1 MKKIL
6 SLVLCTVML
15 IGVVPFARTAK
26 SEWVSKIDNI
36 IMSYDFNEYW
46 QCQDWRF
53 SGTQGR
59 DAYDILHTVW
69 EWLDEES
76 YTNKNDNIQTPHM
89 WSFTDMDGK
98 TDAWMTSPEFYVEEE
113 GDNYISFVF
122 NKGGDGYFN
131 MGYFLE
137 EDFANPVFFK
147 NEKVSEN
154 WSCNP
159 SYYSPVNAGDYYYSD
174 FDERTFYNYTIIGY
188 CGFKMKIK
196 YKLPDE
202 VKGHNIRFFIR
213 NYKTEFYEKG
223 LSFDDFQVI
232 NTVER
237 EYIRNVDISG
247 YGEPWPYATPA
258 TVWDLEAMDDS
269 YYPAVIHWYREDGV
283 EPGVFE
289 PGHSYHAEIAVA
301 ASDGYAFEYNGKA
314 GLTQFSADGVA
325 LNEDTELVDYEKSRV
340 KLINQYE
347 SAARLYIVTPTYE
360 LPLIEDVILRG
371 VPVAIFGQSADS
383 TPTRVYSADYGK
395 YRIQSATWCK
405 KSGSSYTEF
414 HGRFTADDTYSIKVE
429 LVPVGY
435 STIDEYATVHTAL
448 GDATGTR
455 RYDGLYTVYLP
466 DIKCKVASNLKRGT
480 CGDCTW
486 TLDTATGELLVTGSG
501 EFDPGNCWD
510 CDLYEYVDD
519 VKTVIIDEGVTGI
532 ASSAFLNWCSLEKAV
547 LADSITEISYDCFPE
562 CENLTELKLPS
573 NLQSVGN
580 GSFTNISITE
590 LTLPDSLRWLD
601 PGAFSSLSE
610 LSSLTLNEG
619 ISHIGTWCFSDCPK
633 LNEVTVPATLDY
645 LGENSF
651 GVDYNG
657 VPYDGFTMYVYNG
670 TPASAY
676 ARENID
682 RWATVESLYPPCHI
696 FGSSYPFDPTVAA
709 SNRMAFAQTESGEKT
724 YSMTFYTD
732 RALINAPYTV
742 IMLDP
747 DEFELKT
754 DVNGDRYYGYDESY
768 IRISPW
774 DFSVS
779 TVGAG
784 EFTVIFTYKE
794 KCSVELEGSVVYN
807 PGFDCASVYI
817 GGVPQNGFIGGSTS
831 WEPADQMT
839 RGSNGTYSILYKN
852 IPAGEYSFKLYADG
866 DKSKKFVA
874 IDYPSELNKTH
885 EAHLNARGVA
895 DNSMK
900 FTLTGTSDVFI
911 VFDLSEYNPDTNRGA
926 KYTIYAAEPE
936 VSAIKYG
943 DVNGDGTVNGQDLVR
958 LRKHLNGISVDLG
971 SGADVTGDGTINGQD
986 LVRLRKYLTTG
997 DGSLL
1002 GPKS

>member
-26 SEWVSKIDNI
+26 AEWPSKIDDV

-46 QCQDWRF
+46 QFQDWRY
-53 SGTQGR
+53 SGTQNGS
-59 DAYDILHTVW
+59 HTVW
-69 EWLDEES
+69 EWVDGDFR
-76 YTNKNDNIQTPHM
+76 DNGIDTPHM
-89 WSFTDMDGK
+89 YSYTDADGK

-113 GDNYISFVF
+113 GDTYISFVF
-122 NKGGDGYFN
+122 NKYPNKYNDTGYFN

-137 EDFANPVFFK
+137 EDFSNPVFLK
-147 NEKVSEN
+147 NEKSSEY
-154 WSCNP
+154 WSCDP
-159 SYYSPVNAGDYYYSD
+159 QYYAPASAGNSAYNSD
-174 FDERTFYNYTIIGY
+174 FNTRTFFNYTIEGFIK
-188 CGFKMKIK
+188 FKMKIK

-202 VKGHNIRFFIR
+202 VKGHYIRFFIR
-213 NYKTEFYEKG
+213 NFITGAYENG
-223 LSFDDFQVI
+223 LCFDDFQVI
-232 NTVER
+232 NTVKR
-237 EYIRNVDISG
+237 EYIRDVDIRG
-247 YGEPWPYATPA
+247 AYVYANGTPD
-258 TVWDLEAMDDS
+258 TVWDLEAEDDS
-269 YYPAVIHWYREDGV
+269 YYPTAIHWYREDGI
-283 EPGVFE
+283 EPSRFE
-289 PGHSYHAEIAVA
+289 PGHSYYAVIQVA
-301 ASDGYAFEYNGKA
+301 PSDGYAFEYTGKA
-314 GLTQFSADGVA
+314 GLRQFNDNGVA
-325 LNEDTELVDYEKSRV
+325 VNEDYEPVDYERSYV
-340 KLINQYE
+340 GMINKYQ
-347 SAARLYIVTPTYE
+347 SAARLYIYTKPIE
-360 LPLIEDVILRG
+360 LPLVEEIRLLG
-371 VPVAIFGQSADS
+371 TPVAVLGQSADS
-383 TPTRVYSADYGK
+383 TSTRVYSGEYDK
-395 YRIQSATWCK
+395 YRIQSAKWCK

-414 HGRFTADDTYSIKVE
+414 HGKFAEGDTYSVKVE
-429 LVPVGY
+429 LAPVGY
-435 STIDEYATVHTAL
+435 AAIDENAVVHTNL
-448 GDATGTR
+448 GDVTGTR

-466 DIKCKVASNLKRGT
+466 DIKCKVPANLKRGT

-486 TLDTATGELLVTGSG
+486 TFDTATGELLVTGSG

-547 LADSITEISYDCFPE
+547 LADSITEISYDCFQE

-601 PGAFSSLSE
+601 PGAFSSLPE

-619 ISHIGTWCFSDCPK
+619 IEHIGNWCFSECP
-633 LNEVTVPATLDY
+633 NVTEVTVPASVDY
-645 LGENSF
+645 LGEYTF
-651 GVDYNG
+651 GVDYDG
-657 VPYDGFTMYVYNG
+657 EPYSGFEIYVYEG

-676 ARENID
+676 ARAKIR
-682 RWATVESLYPPCHI
+682 RWFALDHGWPCHI
-696 FGSSYPFDPTVAA
+696 VGVSDPFDPTVAA

-794 KCSVELEGSVVYN
+794 NCSVELEGSVVYN

-817 GGVPQNGFIGGSTS
+817 GGVPQNGFIGGSAS
-831 WEPADQMT
+831 WEPADLMT

-895 DNSMK
+895 DNAMK

-911 VFDLSEYNPDTNRGA
+911 VFDLSEYNPDTNSGA

-971 SGADVTGDGTINGQD
+971 SGADVTGDGMINGQD
-986 LVRLRKYLTTG
+986 LIRLRKYLTTG